1 MLFAKRYCILSVNPK
16 KEVTMDLKSR
26 YESLC
31 KFTQETFS
39 QTTCSLVEKALHFAA
54 ERMEGYSRYDGTPL
68 LDHDVAVAE
77 IVAREIGLGRN
88 STIASILHDVLR
100 IANKEHPETV
110 DSLSHEIRQEFGDQV
125 LGIIVGLCKISN
137 IKLKISKEQ
146 ADDFRDMIVSYSE
159 DPRVILIKLADRLE
173 VMRNLS
179 IFPAEKRKKK
189 SWESMNLYAQ
199 IAHKLG
205 LYNLKSELED
215 LALKHLEPKDYEYI
229 SRRLEET
236 ESERQTFIARFIAPI
251 LEKIDQQGIKYHV
264 KSRTKSIYSIWNK
277 MRKQNVDFDGVYD
290 IFALRIIIDCEP
302 EREKQYCWTIYSIVS
317 DFYTPNPKRMRDWIT
332 IPKKNG
338 YESLHT
344 TVSAGEGRWVEIQI
358 RTERMDAVA
367 ERGIA
372 AHWRYK
378 GVQQGGQT
386 SEQWLS
392 RLREA
397 LEETTHSLTQRF
409 DATPASGE
417 IFVFTPNG
425 DIRKLPEGATVLDF
439 AFDIHTSLGST
450 CTGGKVNNRAVPI
463 REVLR
468 NGDIVEVMTQKNQTP
483 KADWLSFCVTSK
495 ARSRIKSFIREE
507 QLKHARIG
515 REELERKLKNWKI
528 QLPIDEVVAYLC
540 RHFKVRTG
548 REMHSMIAEQ
558 KVEMSQIKDILQSW
572 ISGEADAERRAAAAE
587 AERKKEELQ
596 SANYT
601 PSRSSDALVIDE
613 KINNIE
619 YKLAKCCNPIKGDDI
634 FGFVTISSGITI
646 HRTDCPNAA
655 RLRENYPYR
664 VMEARWRSNADGSFR
679 ATINIVAQDVAG
691 IANHITEVITKE
703 LKLNMRTFNFSSRG
717 DGTAVGSVSV
727 EVPSAAVVDMLS
739 HSIMR
744 IKGVQ
749 RAYRVNN

>member
-1 MLFAKRYCILSVNPK
+1 
-16 KEVTMDLKSR
+16 
-26 YESLC
+26 
-31 KFTQETFS
+31 
-39 QTTCSLVEKALHFAA
+39 
-54 ERMEGYSRYDGTPL
+54 
-68 LDHDVAVAE
+68 
-77 IVAREIGLGRN
+77 
-88 STIASILHDVLR
+88 
-100 IANKEHPETV
+100 
-110 DSLSHEIRQEFGDQV
+110 
-125 LGIIVGLCKISN
+125 
-137 IKLKISKEQ
+137 
-146 ADDFRDMIVSYSE
+146 
-159 DPRVILIKLADRLE
+159 
-173 VMRNLS
+173 
-179 IFPAEKRKKK
+179 
-189 SWESMNLYAQ
+189 
-199 IAHKLG
+199 
-205 LYNLKSELED
+205 
-215 LALKHLEPKDYEYI
+215 
-229 SRRLEET
+229 
-236 ESERQTFIARFIAPI
+236 
-251 LEKIDQQGIKYHV
+251 
-264 KSRTKSIYSIWNK
+264 
-277 MRKQNVDFDGVYD
+277 
-290 IFALRIIIDCEP
+290 
-302 EREKQYCWTIYSIVS
+302 
-317 DFYTPNPKRMRDWIT
+317 
-332 IPKKNG
+332 
-338 YESLHT
+338 LHT

-495 ARSRIKSFIREE
+495 ARGRIKSFIREE

-540 RHFKVRTG
+540 RYFKVRTG

-587 AERKKEELQ
+587 AERKKEEGKMLN
-596 SANYT
+596 AT
-601 PSRSSDALVIDE
+601 PSRSSDALLIDE

-646 HRTDCPNAA
+646 HRSDCPNAA
-655 RLRENYPYR
+655 RLKENYPYR

-703 LKLNMRTFNFSSRG
+703 LKLNMRSFNFSSRG

-727 EVPSAAVVDMLS
+727 EVPSAAVVDMLI

-744 IKGVQ
+744 VKGVQ